1 MTQCCAREFTLLYLG
16 APSDRLQARMKTMA
30 PGVTIKAVLDQ
41 AAAMAIAPEAEV
53 VVGSGR
59 LFSRALVEAAP
70 RLRWVQ
76 STSAG
81 VEHFCPH
88 LTGTDVVLTNARGA
102 HPIPIAETFL
112 AMLLSL
118 THRLPEFGALK
129 AEKRWQRLEFIEVR
143 GMTVLVLGLGNLGRE
158 IVAASHG
165 IGLRVIGYD
174 PYLAVPAATVER
186 LYKTD
191 ELHEA
196 LGAADIVVSA
206 LPLTPE
212 THHFMG
218 PAEFAAMPDKSYF
231 FSLSRGG
238 VVNEPAMVDA
248 LQTGKLA
255 GAGLDVFQ
263 VEPLPADS
271 PLWDMTNVIIT
282 PHVAAATQN
291 TEARVEAILLENL
304 NRYVRGRPLLNEVGV
319 HRGF

>member
-1 MTQCCAREFTLLYLG
+1 
-16 APSDRLQARMKTMA
+16 MKAAA
-30 PGVTIKAVLDQ
+30 PGAIVKAVRDQ
-41 AAAMAIAPEAEV
+41 AAAMEIAPEAEV

-102 HPIPIAETFL
+102 HPIPIAEHFL

-118 THRLPEFGALK
+118 AHRIPEFSAFK
-129 AEKRWQRLEFIEVR
+129 AQKHWQRLEFTEVR

-158 IVAASHG
+158 IVAAAHG
-165 IGLRVIGYD
+165 IGLRVLGYD

-186 LYKTD
+186 LYKAD

-196 LGAADIVVSA
+196 LGNAQIVVSA

-212 THHFMG
+212 TRNFMG
-218 PAEFAAMPDKSYF
+218 AAEFGAMPENSYF

-238 VVNEPAMVDA
+238 VVDEPALVSA
-248 LQTGKLA
+248 LQSGRLA

-263 VEPLPADS
+263 VEPLPAES
-271 PLWDMTNVIIT
+271 PLWGMPNVIIT
-282 PHVAAATQN
+282 PHVAAATKN

-304 NRYVRGRPLLNEVGV
+304 SRYVLGRPLLNEVGV
-319 HRGF
+319 RRGF